1 MARKIYSTH
10 RASIELNLITETDY
24 LLLRK
29 QKEKPPDDFLEEQMR
44 YERAFGSY
52 IWAKRKMR
60 ENERPIWREH
70 KTIR

>member
-1 MARKIYSTH
+1 MARKFYSTH

-44 YERAFGSY
+44 YERVFGSC
-52 IWAKRKMR
+52 I
-60 ENERPIWREH
+60 
-70 KTIR
+70 